1 MSKEQLI
8 EQIAQRDKVRSGLIA
23 NKRYLDA
30 LASTRIGTV
39 LEELVGLL
47 CWALTRSAAVS
58 LKLRLLHAHG
68 VIRKLPHTLRYV
80 ITESER
86 AVLTA
91 IVAAQQADTQ
101 KLTLASAAEKNR
113 RKLNDSP
120 WYW

>member
-1 MSKEQLI
+1 
-8 EQIAQRDKVRSGLIA
+8 
-23 NKRYLDA
+23 
-30 LASTRIGTV
+30 
-39 LEELVGLL
+39 
-47 CWALTRSAAVS
+47 
-58 LKLRLLHAHG
+58 
-68 VIRKLPHTLRYV
+68 V

-120 WYW
+120 